1 MFNFLGKFFSND
13 IGIDLGTATTLVYLK
28 GKGIVLCEPSVVA
41 IDKNTNRVLA
51 VGVEAKRMLGRTPA
65 NIVATRPLRDGV
77 IADFEVTEKML
88 RYFITKVR
96 NRRTLVRPRVVV
108 GVPSG
113 VTEVEKR
120 AVRESAEHA
129 GAREIYLVQEP
140 MAAAIGADLPV
151 QEPAGNMIVDVGGGT
166 TEVAVISLGGIVVS
180 QCVRVGGDEMDEAII
195 QYIKNTY
202 NLMIGE
208 RTAEDVKINIG
219 SAFSTSNKEENVEIK
234 GRDLVTGLPKTLQIS
249 SSEIRKAMSD
259 PVSVIVNTVKSTLER
274 TPPELASDIV
284 ERGIILAGGGS
295 LLKGLDRLLS
305 KETGLP
311 VNLTEDPLSC
321 VARGTG
327 KILDELRILKA
338 ITTGGE

>member
-1 MFNFLGKFFSND
+1 MFNFLGRFFSND

-28 GKGIVLCEPSVVA
+28 GKGIILCEPSVVA

-88 RYFITKVR
+88 RYFITKVH
-96 NRRTLVRPRVVV
+96 NRRALVRPRVVV

-180 QCVRVGGDEMDEAII
+180 QCVRVGGDEMDESII

-208 RTAEDVKINIG
+208 RTSEEVKINIG
-219 SAFSTSNKEENVEIK
+219 SAFSASNKEEKMEIK

-284 ERGIILAGGGS
+284 ERGVILAGGGS
-295 LLKGLDRLLS
+295 LLKGLDRLLA

-327 KILDELRILKA
+327 KILDELRVLKA
-338 ITTGGE
+338 ITAGGE